1 VKYKVVP
8 LNRDYLIWLLAQ
20 CKLGVMATSL
30 EQSYLSAGSVAY
42 CLLENDEP
50 VFAGGVVNMQWKR
63 GEAWMLPTP
72 FYRNHKLICLR
83 YMHRLIPILSI
94 EGNFR
99 RIQATCAINISTTL
113 FDWLKFKYEGTLASF
128 GPNGEQCH
136 VYARLF

>member
-1 VKYKVVP
+1 VKYKVAP

-20 CKLGVMATSL
+20 CKLGVTATSL

-42 CLLENDEP
+42 CLLENGEP
-50 VFAGGVVNMQWKR
+50 VFAAGVVNMQWRR

-72 FYRNHKLICLR
+72 FYHKHTLICLR
-83 YMHRLIPILSI
+83 YMYRLMPILSI

-99 RIQATCAINISTTL
+99 RIQATCVINVSTTL